1 MSDQKKVFRISDLP
15 QMQSSDI
22 SHNDLIMVS
31 DTLDAK
37 TSSPYVSKKLSIG
50 TLKTALTDEISK
62 SVSESI
68 APEVT
73 ETVRT
78 NVEQKLDT
86 TIEAKVDN
94 SIFSILS
101 ALNCGGADE

>member
-31 DTLDAK
+31 DTLDAN

-62 SVSESI
+62 SVSKSI

-73 ETVRT
+73 ETVQA

>member
-31 DTLDAK
+31 DTIDSK

-50 TLKTALTDEISK
+50 TLKTALTQEISQT
-62 SVSESI
+62 VSENI

-73 ETVRT
+73 ETVQT
-78 NVEQKLDT
+78 NVEQRLDT
-86 TIEAKVDN
+86 TIEKKVDN